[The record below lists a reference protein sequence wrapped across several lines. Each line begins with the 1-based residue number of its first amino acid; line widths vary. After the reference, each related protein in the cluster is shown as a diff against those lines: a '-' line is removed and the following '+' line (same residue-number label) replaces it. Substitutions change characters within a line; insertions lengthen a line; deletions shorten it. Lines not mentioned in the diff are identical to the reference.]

1 METEPGQGGWRSVVD
16 PANTLVWFTMDA
28 LWLAKL
34 TWPAYVFAGLTVATG
49 VWLLGLS
56 RRAGRAAVYA
66 DLGMNCWIAMNVVW
80 LAHDLNG
87 LETPR
92 AVAAVLGVLG
102 IGFFWAAAR
111 QAQDVRRVRILR
123 R

>member
-1 METEPGQGGWRSVVD
+1 MEPEPVRGGPRSFID

-34 TWPAYVFAGLTVATG
+34 TWPAYVAAVLTVATG

-56 RRAGRAAVYA
+56 RKAGRGAVFA
-66 DLGMNCWIAMNVVW
+66 DLGMNCWIAMNVIW
-80 LAHDLNG
+80 MAHDLNG
-87 LETPR
+87 HETPR
-92 AVAAVLGVLG
+92 AVAAVLGALG
-102 IGFFWAAAR
+102 VGFFWAAAR
-111 QAQDVRRVRILR
+111 TAQDIRRVRILR